1 MYYKGNLIEENLS
14 EIEQKISNHV
24 PLAEIARDLK
34 VKYDTLVRHLKRL
47 GVEYGTNQN
56 RKGRPHYESRVSA
69 MWYIE
74 NNKPIEAP
82 KLRKKLIEE
91 GIKEAK
97 CERCGITE
105 WMGDVV
111 PLELHHLDENHFNN
125 KLENLIILCSNCH
138 AQVHGYNKK

>member
-1 MYYKGNLIEENLS
+1 MYYKGNLIEENLN
-14 EIEQKISNHV
+14 EIKDKISEHI
-24 PLAEIARDLK
+24 PLAEIARDLG
-34 VKYDTLVRHLKRL
+34 VKYDTLIRHLRRL

-105 WMGDVV
+105 WMGDAV